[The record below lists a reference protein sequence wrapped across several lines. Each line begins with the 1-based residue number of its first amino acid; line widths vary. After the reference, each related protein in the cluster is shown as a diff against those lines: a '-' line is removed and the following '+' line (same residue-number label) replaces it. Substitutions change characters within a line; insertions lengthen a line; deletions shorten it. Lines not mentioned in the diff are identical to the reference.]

1 MENNMNNNIESS
13 IGNNTGNSIGNSAGN
28 SSGNNTESNTL
39 TRFRSK
45 LKKRLM
51 WAGVYN
57 LFVVLIILVNRY
69 LGNKYSFSDMAS
81 GFTTG
86 FFIGIELLV
95 VIGMLKI
102 QSALKDDAKLR
113 VLYIKEHDERTI
125 AIENKIGGL
134 GINLI
139 IAGLGL
145 ATVITIY
152 IDQTVFFTILGTLQF
167 SVLVKGGLKLY
178 YHKTL

>member
-1 MENNMNNNIESS
+1 MDKNMAVSTDSKTDNSNLSS
-13 IGNNTGNSIGNSAGN
+13 MG
-28 SSGNNTESNTL
+28 NTL

-45 LKKRLM
+45 LKKRLR
-51 WAGVYN
+51 WAGLYN
-57 LFVVLIILVNRY
+57 IFVVLIIFVNRY
-69 LGNKYSFSDMAS
+69 VGNHYSLSDRAS

-86 FFIGIELLV
+86 VFIGIELLV
-95 VIGMLKI
+95 VIGIFKI
-102 QSALKDDAKLR
+102 QSALKDESKLR
-113 VLYIKEHDERTI
+113 ALYIKEHDERTL

-145 ATVITIY
+145 ATVVTIY
-152 IDQTVFFTILGTLQF
+152 IEQTVFFTILGTLMF
-167 SVLVKGGLKLY
+167 TVLVKGGLKLY

>member
-1 MENNMNNNIESS
+1 MEN
-13 IGNNTGNSIGNSAGN
+13 
-28 SSGNNTESNTL
+28 NTL
-39 TRFRSK
+39 TRLRAK

-57 LFVVLIILVNRY
+57 LFVVLIIFVNRFI
-69 LGNKYSFSDMAS
+69 GNQYSLSDMAS

-86 FFIGIELLV
+86 VFIGIELLV
-95 VIGMLKI
+95 VIGIFKI
-102 QSALKDDAKLR
+102 QSALNDEAKLKM
-113 VLYIKEHDERTI
+113 LYIKEHDERTL
-125 AIENKIGGL
+125 AINEKIGGL

-152 IDQTVFFTILGTLQF
+152 IDQTVFFTILGVLQF
-167 SVLVKGGLKLY
+167 TVLVKGSLKLY
-178 YHKTL
+178 FHKTL

>member
-1 MENNMNNNIESS
+1 MDNKMENRMVDNMESS
-13 IGNNTGNSIGNSAGN
+13 MGGNNANSMG
-28 SSGNNTESNTL
+28 NTL
-39 TRFRSK
+39 ARFRSK

-69 LGNKYSFSDMAS
+69 LGNKFSFSDMAS

-113 VLYIKEHDERTI
+113 ALYIKEHDERTI

-152 IDQTVFFTILGTLQF
+152 IDQTIFFTILATLQF
-167 SVLVKGGLKLY
+167 TVLVKGGLKLY